1 MIKSLSSEQ
10 LVSHLPKR
18 YKEFTFISD
27 SLLKL
32 TPRASQQLLINPHS
46 YFLDRAEIGD
56 FLTIEQICTPENV
69 ISQLH
74 NLQFRTN
81 SIAELVSKTDKGS
94 VIVKLNQTLIGL
106 GREIVQRIVV
116 NSEGKK

>member
-46 YFLDRAEIGD
+46 YFLDRAEIGH

-69 ISQLH
+69 ISQLD

-81 SIAELVSKTDKGS
+81 IIAELVSKTDKGS

-106 GREIVQRIVV
+106 GREIAQRIVV